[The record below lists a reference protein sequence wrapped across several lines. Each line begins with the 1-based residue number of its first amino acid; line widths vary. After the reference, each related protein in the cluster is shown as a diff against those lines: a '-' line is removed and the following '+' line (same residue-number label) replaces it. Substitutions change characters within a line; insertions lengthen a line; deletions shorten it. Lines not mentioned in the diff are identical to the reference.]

1 MNKLE
6 TLMTQYPKITFYFS
20 YKMPDRLSGLCVGNE
35 IYINNNLN
43 QTIAEKYVTV
53 SEEIAHYE
61 KGVGNII
68 RQKTITER
76 QQELQARKIG
86 CLRIVTIDNLI
97 LCYEKGLHTPW
108 DIADELQVTTSCV
121 IDAFEYIRITKGRF
135 FSHKNYLV
143 HFLTDTHINIQ
154 KLQ

>member
-6 TLMTQYPKITFYFS
+6 TLIAQYPEITFNFNND
-20 YKMPDRLSGLCVGNE
+20 MPNRLSGLCVGNE

-61 KGVGNII
+61 YGVGNII
-68 RQKTITER
+68 RQETITDR

-86 CLRIVTIDNLI
+86 CFRIVTIDNLI
-97 LCYEKGLHTPW
+97 LCYEKGIQTPW
-108 DIADELQVTTSCV
+108 DIADELEVTTSCV
-121 IDAFEYIRITKGRF
+121 IDAFEYIRMTKGVSF
-135 FSHKNYLV
+135 YHKNHLV

-154 KLQ
+154 KF